1 MGSHSDSIDSYKQPS
16 GIGYPH
22 YCPPARPAA
31 CPTHRRSCGGRNP
44 GAAGCPSPLPASSD
58 TIQARGLRYGLD
70 HGRHQPLGEEND
82 TNQP

>member
-1 MGSHSDSIDSYKQPS
+1 MESHSDSIDSYKQPS

-44 GAAGCPSPLPASSD
+44 GAAGCPSPCLPPV
-58 TIQARGLRYGLD
+58 IQSKPEAYGTGSTTAAIN
-70 HGRHQPLGEEND
+70 H
-82 TNQP
+82 